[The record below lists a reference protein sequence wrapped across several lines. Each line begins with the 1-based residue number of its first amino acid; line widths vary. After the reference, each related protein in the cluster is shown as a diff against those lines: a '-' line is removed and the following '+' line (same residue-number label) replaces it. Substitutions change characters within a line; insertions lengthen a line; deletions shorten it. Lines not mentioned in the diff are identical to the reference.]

1 MAMKNLKA
9 TVRAKSGKGA
19 ARELRRQGLL
29 PAVIYGGGEAPQTI
43 SLDYNAAQKLIFAGH
58 FLTTMFE
65 IDVEGTPV
73 RAIPRD
79 YQMDPVKD
87 FPIHIDFLRLK
98 PGQKIR
104 VEVPV
109 HVLNQDACPGI
120 KNGGTV
126 NIVLHS
132 IELNVPAEN
141 IPSSVDVDL
150 TGVGLNASIHIS
162 AIKLPEG
169 CTPVDKDDFTVV
181 TIVPPSGMKDEE
193 AAPAAAAP
201 APAAKAAPAKK

>member
-9 TVRAKSGKGA
+9 TARAKSGKGA
-19 ARELRRQGLL
+19 ARELRRQGMI
-29 PAVIYGGGEAPQTI
+29 PAVIYGGGEAPQSI
-43 SLDYNAAQKLIFAGH
+43 SIDYNTAQKLIFAGH

-65 IDVEGTPV
+65 IDVDGTKV
-73 RAIPRD
+73 RGLPRD

-98 PGQKIR
+98 PGQKIK

-132 IELNVPAEN
+132 IELNVPADD

-150 TGVGLNASIHIS
+150 TGVGLNHSIHIS
-162 AIKLPEG
+162 AIKLPQG

-181 TIVPPSGMKDEE
+181 TIVPPSGKDEE
-193 AAPAAAAP
+193 PAPAAAA
-201 APAAKAAPAKK
+201 APAAPAKK